1 MVTTTNTFTPAP
13 LLSST
18 TSVSVMVETAGG
30 CTATETLDMFLN
42 EITSSGNIGQA
53 SATVC
58 VGEIPPAFTNI
69 ASATGL
75 GTISYEWQSRTYG
88 TDFGNVTASATTQ
101 VYTPTLQLIQPPSLE
116 ELLSVPME
124 ENM

>member
-13 LLSST
+13 ILSST

-30 CTATETLDMFLN
+30 CTATETLDMYLN

-58 VGEIPPAFTNI
+58 VGEIPPAFTNV
-69 ASATGL
+69 ASATGV
-75 GTISYEWQSRTYG
+75 GEITYEWQSRTYG
-88 TDFGNVTASATTQ
+88 TDFGNVQLQLLQQ
-101 VYTPTLQLIQPPSLE
+101 VYTETSAINTTTIL
-116 ELLSVPME
+116 
-124 ENM
+124 